1 MLEKD
6 KSSGKEDSFYKRI
19 EKECFK
25 INSEKIISK
34 KIIKNSSIICNWK
47 KTKTYLKENQ
57 II

>member
-34 KIIKNSSIICNWK
+34 KIIKNSSIICN
-47 KTKTYLKENQ
+47 
-57 II
+57 